1 MSIATK
7 WMNLSATADDLAAQ
21 VRKLYKSADKAKWAL
36 MPQFAKAYNEEL
48 SYKLDGELKGWK
60 KEGAAKSSLKRL
72 LTLAFKG
79 KKATTSAGSTDPM
92 LLLVAYVA
100 KRHEEDGMTK
110 AQCIRAV
117 EAAFRK

>member
-1 MSIATK
+1 
-7 WMNLSATADDLAAQ
+7 
-21 VRKLYKSADKAKWAL
+21 
-36 MPQFAKAYNEEL
+36 MPEFAKAYGEEL
-48 SYKLDGELKGWK
+48 SYKLDGELKGWVK
-60 KEGAAKSSLKRL
+60 DGAAKKSLNRL
-72 LTLAFKG
+72 LLLAFKG
-79 KKATTSAGSTDPM
+79 KKAGKPSSSSSTDPM